1 MTTMKYTLTDLNKLK
16 NVFRKD
22 EIKSIES
29 FLYQYI
35 EKKKIVVYV
44 PLKYVDKLTYDM
56 GHAGAGIIGNYELC
70 SFRMKGLG
78 TFRPNQKS
86 NPFSGQKNQLSFEEE
101 VRLEMECNEYDLDK
115 VIDAMLN
122 NHPYEEVAYEIYD
135 FTKRTKTPTG
145 FIIGLKR
152 KMRIDT
158 LVSRIKK
165 DIDFK
170 IADINFNFKKIATT
184 NRQITNTVIE
194 KALINNCEFILSNH
208 NNIFNIKK
216 I

>member
-1 MTTMKYTLTDLNKLK
+1 MTDLNKLK
-16 NVFRKD
+16 NIFWKD
-22 EIKSIES
+22 EIKSIEC
-29 FLYQYI
+29 FLYQNI

-44 PLKYVDKLTYDM
+44 PLKYVDKLTFDM
-56 GHAGAGIIGNYELC
+56 GHAGAGIIGNYDLC

-86 NPFSGQKNQLSFEEE
+86 NPYSGQKKQLSFEEE
-101 VRLEMECNEYDLDK
+101 VRLEMECNENDLDK

-122 NHPYEEVAYEIYD
+122 SHPYEEVAYEIYD

-145 FIIGLKR
+145 FIIELKR
-152 KMRIDT
+152 KMSMNT

-165 DIDFK
+165 NIDFK
-170 IADINFNFKKIATT
+170 ITNMNFNFKKIAITKT
-184 NRQITNTVIE
+184 QITNKVID

-208 NNIFNIKK
+208 NNIFNFKK